1 MKFLYV
7 ILLVVFFSASVAIG
21 QECTLKGKVVDKV
34 SDDPIAF
41 VDVFSKDRKIGTTT
55 DEYGRFTL
63 NIPCTDTVLIQFRAS
78 DYEKRTEKYYLSSNK
93 EILVKLDVLE
103 SIKNFEAVDVYGEDK
118 NANVSDVQV
127 GKISLNMDE
136 VKRLP
141 AFLGEVDVIKTLQL
155 TPGVSSAA
163 EGTQGFYV
171 RGGSPDQ
178 NLVLL
183 DGTHVYNASHLFGFF
198 SVFNVDAINNVELI
212 KAGIPAKYGG
222 RLSSVL
228 NVNTNVGDNQEF
240 GVRGGV
246 GLISSRLTLDGPIKK
261 DKGSFLISGRRTYL
275 DVVTKPFIPEDGNF
289 SGTGYYF
296 YDLNVRMDYKLSPK
310 DKIYFSGYYGKD
322 DFTFSTG
329 SEDFSVDM
337 PWGNGIATLKWNHVF
352 NEKWLLTAKTSLT
365 DYQFAFNSGQ
375 DEFRIGINSGIR
387 DYNGSVN
394 LRFTPNPRHE
404 INAGVDHVYHIFTP
418 ISVSADQADTDF
430 DLGDAQ
436 QLLSHESSVYI
447 SDQFSI
453 TENWEI
459 YAGLRYS
466 FYNQVGPFT
475 RYVDQSVG
483 VEDGVINY
491 PSGEIIS
498 QYQYF
503 EPRVSTRYM
512 IDDQN
517 SIKLGWNR
525 NAQYVH
531 LASLSAISLPT
542 DIWFPTTDKVKPQV
556 GWQGSL
562 GYFRNFKDNSYES
575 SVDIYY
581 KTMDNL
587 VSFREGVL
595 PQENAQSN
603 TDNLLTQG
611 DGYSYGIEFFLK
623 KKVGDL
629 TGWIGYT
636 WSKTERRFEDIMD
649 NQYFPAKYDRR
660 HDLSVVASYELN
672 EHWSFGASF
681 VYATGNTITLPTS
694 WYLHNGNVQYEFEDR
709 NASRMPDYHRLD
721 LSATWYDSP
730 TKEVVDRT
738 TGELVTK
745 KKRFRHNLNFSVYNV
760 YSRQNPFFLFVENE
774 GSLSQGTFSLNV
786 QQVSLFPIL
795 PSVTWNFEF

>member
-1 MKFLYV
+1 MKYALS
-7 ILLVVFFSASVAIG
+7 ILIYLVSFEASIA
-21 QECTLKGKVVDKV
+21 QNCTLSGKVVDKETAE
-34 SDDPIAF
+34 SLGF
-41 VDVFSKDRKIGTTT
+41 VDVIATNLGKGTTADLDGKFIIKLPCRDSVT
-55 DEYGRFTL
+55 LKFRMIEYAELERTFYLDG
-63 NIPCTDTVLIQFRAS
+63 DKELIIQ
-78 DYEKRTEKYYLSSNK
+78 
-93 EILVKLDVLE
+93 LE
-103 SIKNFEAVDVYGEDK
+103 SEVSDTKVFGDVNVYGEDK

-127 GKISLNMDE
+127 GKISLDMDE

-228 NVNTNVGDNQEF
+228 NVNSNVGSNQQF
-240 GVRGGV
+240 GAKGGI
-246 GLISSRLTLDGPIKK
+246 GLISSRLTVDGPLQK
-261 DKGSFLISGRRTYL
+261 DKGSFLVSGRRTYL

-296 YDLNVRMDYKLSPK
+296 YDLNVRLDYKISPK

-352 NEKWLLTAKTSLT
+352 NEKWLLTSSASLT

-387 DYNGSVN
+387 DYNGSMN

-404 INAGVDHVYHIFTP
+404 INAGVDYVYHIFTP
-418 ISVSADQADTDF
+418 ISVSADQGDTDF
-430 DLGDAQ
+430 DVGDAQ
-436 QLLSHESSVYI
+436 RLLSHESAVYI
-447 SDQFSI
+447 SDEFSI
-453 TENWEI
+453 TENWEV

-466 FYNQVGPFT
+466 FYHQVGPFT
-475 RYVDQSVG
+475 RYVDQNVG
-483 VEDGVINY
+483 VEDSTIVY

-503 EPRVSTRYM
+503 EPRISTRFL

-517 SIKLGWNR
+517 SIKMGWNR

-542 DIWFPTTDKVKPQV
+542 DIWFPTTDKIAPQV

-575 SVDIYY
+575 SVEVYY
-581 KTMDNL
+581 KSMNNL
-587 VSFREGVL
+587 VSFKEGVL

-611 DGYSYGIEFFLK
+611 EGYSYGVEFFFK
-623 KKVGDL
+623 KKVGDF
-629 TGWIGYT
+629 TGWLGYT
-636 WSKTERRFEDIMD
+636 WSKTERRFEEIMD

-660 HDLSVVASYELN
+660 HDLSMVATYDLN
-672 EHWSFGASF
+672 EHWSFGAAF

-694 WYLHNGNVQYEFEDR
+694 WYLHNGDVMFEFEDR
-709 NASRMPDYHRLD
+709 NASRLPDYHRLD
-721 LSATWYDSP
+721 LSATWYDAP
-730 TKEVVDRT
+730 TKMVEDEE
-738 TGELVTK
+738 TGELIEV
-745 KKRFRHNLNFSVYNV
+745 KKRFRHNVNFSIYNV
-760 YSRQNPFFLFVENE
+760 YSRQNPFFLFVQNE
-774 GSLSQGTFSLNV
+774 GSLDQGNFNLNV

-795 PSVTWNFEF
+795 PSITWNFEF

>member
-1 MKFLYV
+1 MSRV
-7 ILLVVFFSASVAIG
+7 AAILLIILLSMYSWG
-21 QECTLKGKVVDKV
+21 QQCVLTGKVVDGITNE
-34 SDDPIAF
+34 PIPYA
-41 VDVFSKDRKIGTTT
+41 DIIAKDLKKGSTTN
-55 DEYGRFTL
+55 DNGEFFIQL
-63 NIPCTDTVLIQFRAS
+63 PCNDSVIVEVRMTA
-78 DYEKRTEKYYLSSNK
+78 YEKLTSTFFLHSDSTITFELRQNE
-93 EILVKLDVLE
+93 EV
-103 SIKNFEAVDVYGEDK
+103 KNFDAVDVYGEDR

-127 GKISLNMDE
+127 GRVELKMEE

-198 SVFNVDAINNVELI
+198 SVFNVDAVNSVELI

-228 NVNTNVGDNQEF
+228 NVNSNVGSNQKF
-240 GVRGGV
+240 GARGGI
-246 GLISSRLTLDGPIKK
+246 GLISSRLTVDGPIKR
-261 DKGSFLISGRRTYL
+261 DRGSFLVSGRRTYL
-275 DVVTKPFIPEDGNF
+275 DVVSKPFIPEDGNF

-296 YDLNVRMDYKLSPK
+296 YDLNVRVDYKISPK

-322 DFTFSTG
+322 DFTFATG
-329 SEDFSVDM
+329 SGDFNVDM

-352 NEKWLLTAKTSLT
+352 NEKWLLTTRASLT
-365 DYQFAFNSGQ
+365 DYQFGFNSGQ

-387 DYNGSVN
+387 DYNGKVN
-394 LRFTPNPRHE
+394 VRFTPNPRHE
-404 INAGVDHVYHIFTP
+404 FNTGLDYVYHIFTP
-418 ISVSADQADTDF
+418 ISVSADQGDTDF

-436 QLLSHESSVYI
+436 QLLSHESAVYL

-466 FYNQVGPFT
+466 FYHQVGPFT
-475 RYVDQSVG
+475 RYVEENVG
-483 VEDGVINY
+483 VTDSTINY
-491 PSGEIIS
+491 PAGEVIS

-503 EPRVSTRYM
+503 EPRISTRWL
-512 IDDQN
+512 IDDRN
-517 SIKLGWNR
+517 SIKMGWNR

-542 DIWFPTTDKVKPQV
+542 DIWFPTTDKVKPQI
-556 GWQGSL
+556 GWQGSI
-562 GYFRNFKDNSYES
+562 GYFRNFKQDSYET
-575 SVDIYY
+575 SVEFYY
-581 KTMDNL
+581 KSMDNL

-611 DGYSYGIEFFLK
+611 NGYSYGVEFFFK

-660 HDLSVVASYELN
+660 HDLSAVASYDLN
-672 EHWSFGASF
+672 DHWSFGAAF

-694 WYLHNGNVQYEFEDR
+694 WYLHNGDVMYEFEDR
-709 NASRMPDYHRLD
+709 NASRLPAYHRLD
-721 LSATWYDSP
+721 LSATWYDAP
-730 TKEVVDRT
+730 TKTVIDKE
-738 TGELVTK
+738 TGETVQK
-745 KKRFRHNLNFSVYNV
+745 KKRFRHNVNFSIYNV
-760 YSRQNPFFLFVENE
+760 YSRQNPFFLFVQNE
-774 GSLSQGTFSLNV
+774 GSLDEGNFNLSV